1 MIYLIVFIY
10 LLILS
15 ISFDFLKVKGP
26 KNFFYYLSM
35 IILVLI
41 AGFRW
46 KVGGDSLAYQERF
59 DSLIYPIYQL
69 GKINFI
75 KIGWDPGYVL
85 LNSLCKTIIPEFW
98 FFQLVHAAFV
108 NIIVFQFFK
117 RYTQFYFTALLFY
130 SVMYYFYFNMEI
142 LREIIPICIF
152 ARFMFPALNEE
163 NYKKY
168 YILNIIMIFFHN
180 SSVILLLFPLLSKF
194 KLNKKGLII
203 LGVAVVVA
211 TTLFSLFPSIVNI
224 FAITDGLSSKFIKYS
239 KYSLSVNGMIYNFI
253 IFALIPYYIIKLNE
267 KYYDKLDFEKLIF
280 PYFFIVSVYIAYS
293 GFGRFINYFGLFML
307 VFFVNT
313 MYLVMNVGVFKK
325 MRLVLIFL
333 LALGPLYYKYQYYSI
348 SYDYIIRETNKFNM
362 YYPYS
367 SIFNKED
374 YYRYRAIIH
383 ARSMSDSYNNSNK
396 GKN

>member
-1 MIYLIVFIY
+1 
-10 LLILS
+10 
-15 ISFDFLKVKGP
+15 
-26 KNFFYYLSM
+26 
-35 IILVLI
+35 
-41 AGFRW
+41 
-46 KVGGDSLAYQERF
+46 
-59 DSLIYPIYQL
+59 
-69 GKINFI
+69 
-75 KIGWDPGYVL
+75 
-85 LNSLCKTIIPEFW
+85 
-98 FFQLVHAAFV
+98 
-108 NIIVFQFFK
+108 
-117 RYTQFYFTALLFY
+117 
-130 SVMYYFYFNMEI
+130 
-142 LREIIPICIF
+142 
-152 ARFMFPALNEE
+152 
-163 NYKKY
+163 
-168 YILNIIMIFFHN
+168 
-180 SSVILLLFPLLSKF
+180 LFPLLSKF

-203 LGVAVVVA
+203 LGIAVVVA
-211 TTLFSLFPSIVNI
+211 MTLFSLFPSIVNI